1 MANPNNLDVVKF
13 RVSQILLLTGP
24 LVTLFVNPWT
34 SYDPISLPK
43 AFILSA
49 SAFSILFLAL
59 ANFNAFK
66 DSIPK
71 IVKIISIS
79 FLTFMSLTFL
89 FSGAPIS
96 QQIWGTFGRNTGYL
110 TYLSLLL
117 ILLAIVW
124 VRSTQFYLRLS
135 WVFVLTSIPMTAY
148 CLIQIAGRDPIPW
161 SEFDTFGTLGNI
173 NFLSAFLAMTSLGA
187 LNFAFSKDITL
198 SKRMFLL
205 VLIVVDLLIIISTGS
220 IQGPIIFGVGVGVYL
235 LIWILDLKRARSIIL
250 WSFASATLIITYFLA
265 IALRNLGPL
274 ASFVYQPSVVFRG
287 DYIHAGWE
295 MTLMKPVFGVGMDSY
310 GDWYREARGE
320 ISTLRTGPD
329 RIANTAHNIFIDISS
344 NGGVLLGCTYLALII
359 FALLSGVRVLRTN
372 LRSQASFRL
381 IFAVWI
387 AYQVQA
393 MVSINQLG
401 VGVWG
406 WMFSGA
412 LIGISLL
419 HKEYDPKYTEKKYV
433 VKRRDFRSQ
442 SINASQLI
450 IGSLGLALGITLG
463 AIPLNADMRYRA
475 ASSSNDLQAMITATS
490 ILGTTAFHKELVID
504 FALRNNLSPEAK
516 ELAEDL
522 VLDYPRDFFGWRVL
536 STLDVNSAEQRLQA
550 IERLK
555 ALDPFN
561 PNLK

>member
-1 MANPNNLDVVKF
+1 MLRFIDV
-13 RVSQILLLTGP
+13 
-24 LVTLFVNPWT
+24 
-34 SYDPISLPK
+34 
-43 AFILSA
+43 AA
-49 SAFSILFLAL
+49 
-59 ANFNAFK
+59 
-66 DSIPK
+66 
-71 IVKIISIS
+71 
-79 FLTFMSLTFL
+79 
-89 FSGAPIS
+89 
-96 QQIWGTFGRNTGYL
+96 
-110 TYLSLLL
+110 
-117 ILLAIVW
+117 
-124 VRSTQFYLRLS
+124 
-135 WVFVLTSIPMTAY
+135 VF
-148 CLIQIAGRDPIPW
+148 W
-161 SEFDTFGTLGNI
+161 
-173 NFLSAFLAMTSLGA
+173 
-187 LNFAFSKDITL
+187 
-198 SKRMFLL
+198 LL
-205 VLIVVDLLIIISTGS
+205 VIVSTGS

-235 LIWILDLKRARSIIL
+235 LIWILDLKRARTIIL
-250 WSFASATLIITYFLA
+250 WSFAAASLTMTYFLA
-265 IALRNLGPL
+265 LALRNLGPL

-344 NGGVLLGCTYLALII
+344 NGGALLGCTYVALII

-372 LRSQASFRL
+372 LRSQSSFKL

-419 HKEYDPKYTEKKYV
+419 HKEYDPKHTEKKYV
-433 VKRRDFRSQ
+433 IKRRDFRSQ
-442 SINASQLI
+442 SIKANQLI
-450 IGSLGLALGITLG
+450 IGTLGLALGITLG

-475 ASSSNDLQAMITATS
+475 ASSSGDLQAMIAATS
-490 ILGTTAFHKELVID
+490 ILGTTAFHRELVID
-504 FALRNNLSPEAK
+504 FALRNNLSLEAK

-536 STLDVNSAEQRLQA
+536 SILDVNSAEQRLQA

-555 ALDPFN
+555 ELDPFN
-561 PNLK
+561 PNFK

>member
-1 MANPNNLDVVKF
+1 M
-13 RVSQILLLTGP
+13 
-24 LVTLFVNPWT
+24 
-34 SYDPISLPK
+34 
-43 AFILSA
+43 
-49 SAFSILFLAL
+49 
-59 ANFNAFK
+59 
-66 DSIPK
+66 
-71 IVKIISIS
+71 
-79 FLTFMSLTFL
+79 
-89 FSGAPIS
+89 
-96 QQIWGTFGRNTGYL
+96 
-110 TYLSLLL
+110 
-117 ILLAIVW
+117 
-124 VRSTQFYLRLS
+124 
-135 WVFVLTSIPMTAY
+135 
-148 CLIQIAGRDPIPW
+148 
-161 SEFDTFGTLGNI
+161 
-173 NFLSAFLAMTSLGA
+173 
-187 LNFAFSKDITL
+187 
-198 SKRMFLL
+198 
-205 VLIVVDLLIIISTGS
+205 
-220 IQGPIIFGVGVGVYL
+220 
-235 LIWILDLKRARSIIL
+235 
-250 WSFASATLIITYFLA
+250 TYFLA
-265 IALRNLGPL
+265 LALRNLGPL

-344 NGGVLLGCTYLALII
+344 NGGALLGCTYVALII

-372 LRSQASFRL
+372 LRSQSSFKL

-419 HKEYDPKYTEKKYV
+419 HKEYDPKHTEKKYV
-433 VKRRDFRSQ
+433 IKRRDFRSQ
-442 SINASQLI
+442 SIKANQLI
-450 IGSLGLALGITLG
+450 IGTLGLALGITLG

-475 ASSSNDLQAMITATS
+475 ASSSGDLQAMIAATS
-490 ILGTTAFHKELVID
+490 ILGTTAFHRELVID
-504 FALRNNLSPEAK
+504 FALRNNLSLEAK

-536 STLDVNSAEQRLQA
+536 SILDVNSAEQRLQA

-555 ALDPFN
+555 ELDPFN
-561 PNLK
+561 PNFK

>member
-1 MANPNNLDVVKF
+1 LANANNLDVVKF
-13 RVSQILLLTGP
+13 RVSQVLLLTGP
-24 LVTLFVNPWT
+24 LVTLIVNPWT
-34 SYDPISLPK
+34 NFDPISLPK

-49 SAFSILFLAL
+49 SAFLILSLAL
-59 ANFNAFK
+59 ANFNDFK
-66 DSIPK
+66 DSLPK
-71 IVKIISIS
+71 TVKVLSVS
-79 FLTFMSLTFL
+79 FLSFMSLTFL

-110 TYLSLLL
+110 TYFSLLL
-117 ILLAIVW
+117 ILLAIIW
-124 VRSTQFYLRLS
+124 VRSIQFYLRLC
-135 WVFVLTSIPMTAY
+135 WLFVLTSIPMTAY

-173 NFLSAFLAMTSLGA
+173 NFLSAFLGMTSLGA
-187 LNFAFSKDITL
+187 LNFALSKDLTRG
-198 SKRMFLL
+198 KRISLL
-205 VLIVVDLLIIISTGS
+205 VLMVIDLLIIFSTGS

-235 LIWILDLKRARSIIL
+235 LIWILDLKRARTIIF
-250 WSFASATLIITYFLA
+250 WSFATASLTMTYFLA
-265 IALRNLGPL
+265 LALRNLGPL

-329 RIANTAHNIFIDISS
+329 RTANTAHNIFIDISS
-344 NGGVLLGCTYLALII
+344 NGGVLLGCTYLALVI
-359 FALLSGVRVLRTN
+359 FALFSGVRVLRSN
-372 LRSQASFRL
+372 LRSQSSFKL

-419 HKEYDPKYTEKKYV
+419 YKEYDSKYTEKKYV
-433 VKRRDFRSQ
+433 IKRRDFRSQ
-442 SINASQLI
+442 SIKANQFI
-450 IGSLGLALGITLG
+450 IGTLGLALGITLG

-475 ASSSNDLQAMITATS
+475 ASSSGDLQAMIAATS
-490 ILGTTAFHKELVID
+490 ILGTSAFHRELVID
-504 FALRNNLSPEAK
+504 FALRNNLSSEAK

-536 STLDVNSAEQRLQA
+536 SILDVNSAEQRLQA

-555 ALDPFN
+555 ELDPFN
-561 PNLK
+561 PNFK